1 MRDID
6 QTIIKFDYEKNFK
19 NDDFYLS
26 KSNKHVFDF
35 LNVWPKWERNFLNI
49 TGEKLSGKTHLINIF
64 LHKNKGIKF
73 EGKSLENEDFYLSKS
88 NKHVFDFLNLWPK
101 WERNFVNVTGEKLC
115 GKTHLMN
122 IFLHKNKG
130 IKFEA
135 KSLKNDHLK
144 NIKIYENIIIENLS
158 SDVNERL
165 LYSLLNLIEQDNKFI
180 IVTSKEPIIKIGF
193 DLKDLRSRAKN
204 FILLNIEKP
213 DDELIF
219 AIILKNLSDRQ
230 ISLDDKFIE
239 FIIKRIERSYS
250 KIYDFIYKIDQ
261 LSLKKKK
268 SIDFKIIKEVL
279 GE

>member
-1 MRDID
+1 MRDLD
-6 QTIIKFDYEKNFK
+6 QKIIKFDYDKNFK

-35 LNVWPKWERNFLNI
+35 LNIWPKWERNFVNV
-49 TGEKLSGKTHLINIF
+49 TGEKLSGKTHLMNIF

-73 EGKSLENEDFYLSKS
+73 EGKSLEND
-88 NKHVFDFLNLWPK
+88 D
-101 WERNFVNVTGEKLC
+101 
-115 GKTHLMN
+115 
-122 IFLHKNKG
+122 
-130 IKFEA
+130 
-135 KSLKNDHLK
+135 LKK
-144 NIKIYENIIIENLS
+144 IKIYENIVIENLS
-158 SDVNERL
+158 SDVDEKL
-165 LYSLLNLIEQDNKFI
+165 LYSLFNLIEQDNKYI
-180 IVTSKEPIIKIGF
+180 IVTSVKPIVDINF
-193 DLKDLRSRAKN
+193 NLKDLRSRAKN

-239 FIIKRIERSYS
+239 FIVKRIERSYS
-250 KIYDFIYKIDQ
+250 KIHEFIYKIDQ

>member
-1 MRDID
+1 MRDSD
-6 QTIIKFDYEKNFK
+6 QTIIKFDYDKNFI

-26 KSNKHVFDF
+26 KSNKHVFNF
-35 LNVWPKWERNFLNI
+35 LNTWPKWE
-49 TGEKLSGKTHLINIF
+49 K
-64 LHKNKGIKF
+64 
-73 EGKSLENEDFYLSKS
+73 
-88 NKHVFDFLNLWPK
+88 
-101 WERNFVNVTGEKLC
+101 NFVNVIGERLS

-122 IFLHKNKG
+122 IFLQKNKG
-130 IKFEA
+130 IIFDS
-135 KSLKNDHLK
+135 KSLRNDDLK
-144 NIKIYENIIIENLS
+144 KIKIYENIIIENLS
-158 SDVNERL
+158 SDVDEKF

-180 IVTSKEPIIKIGF
+180 IVTSVKPIVNIAF
-193 DLKDLRSRAKN
+193 DLKDLKSRTKN

-219 AIILKNLSDRQ
+219 AIILKNFSDRQ
-230 ISLDDKFIE
+230 ITLDDKFIQ

>member
-1 MRDID
+1 MRDLD
-6 QTIIKFDYEKNFK
+6 QTIIEFNYDKNFK

-35 LNVWPKWERNFLNI
+35 LNIWPKWERNFVNI
-49 TGEKLSGKTHLINIF
+49 TGEKLSGKTHLMNIF

-73 EGKSLENEDFYLSKS
+73 EGKSLENED
-88 NKHVFDFLNLWPK
+88 
-101 WERNFVNVTGEKLC
+101 
-115 GKTHLMN
+115 
-122 IFLHKNKG
+122 
-130 IKFEA
+130 
-135 KSLKNDHLK
+135 LKR
-144 NIKIYENIIIENLS
+144 IKIYENIVIENLS
-158 SDVNERL
+158 SDVDEKL
-165 LYSLLNLIEQDNKFI
+165 LYSLFNLIEQDNKFI
-180 IVTSKEPIIKIGF
+180 IVTSLKPIVDIIF

-213 DDELIF
+213 DDDLIF

-239 FIIKRIERSYS
+239 FIVKRIERSYS

>member
-1 MRDID
+1 MRDLD
-6 QTIIKFDYEKNFK
+6 QTIIKFDYDKNFK

-35 LNVWPKWERNFLNI
+35 LNI
-49 TGEKLSGKTHLINIF
+49 
-64 LHKNKGIKF
+64 
-73 EGKSLENEDFYLSKS
+73 
-88 NKHVFDFLNLWPK
+88 WPK
-101 WERNFVNVTGEKLC
+101 WERNFVNVTGEKLS

-122 IFLHKNKG
+122 IFLNKNKG

-135 KSLKNDHLK
+135 KLLKNDDLK
-144 NIKIYENIIIENLS
+144 NIKIYQNIVIENLS
-158 SDVNERL
+158 SDINERL

-180 IVTSKEPIIKIGF
+180 IVTSTEPIVNITF
-193 DLKDLRSRAKN
+193 DLKDLQSRAKN

>member
-6 QTIIKFDYEKNFK
+6 QTIIKFDYDKNFK

-26 KSNKHVFDF
+26 KSNKHIFDF
-35 LNVWPKWERNFLNI
+35 LNM
-49 TGEKLSGKTHLINIF
+49 
-64 LHKNKGIKF
+64 
-73 EGKSLENEDFYLSKS
+73 
-88 NKHVFDFLNLWPK
+88 WPK
-101 WERNFVNVTGEKLC
+101 WERNFVNVTGEKFS

-122 IFLHKNKG
+122 IFLNKNKG
-130 IKFEA
+130 IKLEG
-135 KSLKNDHLK
+135 KSLENDDLK
-144 NIKIYENIIIENLS
+144 KIKIYENIVIENLS
-158 SDVNERL
+158 SDVDEKL
-165 LYSLLNLIEQDNKFI
+165 LYSLFNLIEQDNKFT
-180 IVTSKEPIIKIGF
+180 IVTSVKPIVDITF
-193 DLKDLRSRAKN
+193 DLKDLKSRAKN

-239 FIIKRIERSYS
+239 FIVKRIERSYS

>member
-1 MRDID
+1 MRDLD
-6 QTIIKFDYEKNFK
+6 QTIIKFDYDKNFK

-35 LNVWPKWERNFLNI
+35 LNIWPKWERNFVNI
-49 TGEKLSGKTHLINIF
+49 TGEKFSGKTHLINIF
-64 LHKNKGIKF
+64 LNKNKGIKF
-73 EGKSLENEDFYLSKS
+73 EGKSLEND
-88 NKHVFDFLNLWPK
+88 D
-101 WERNFVNVTGEKLC
+101 
-115 GKTHLMN
+115 
-122 IFLHKNKG
+122 
-130 IKFEA
+130 
-135 KSLKNDHLK
+135 LKR
-144 NIKIYENIIIENLS
+144 IKIYENIVIENLS
-158 SDVNERL
+158 SDVNEKL
-165 LYSLLNLIEQDNKFI
+165 LYSLFNLIEQDNKFI
-180 IVTSKEPIIKIGF
+180 IVTSVKPIVNTTF
-193 DLKDLRSRAKN
+193 ELKDLKSRAKN

-213 DDELIF
+213 DDDLIF

-239 FIIKRIERSYS
+239 FIVKRIERSYS

>member
-1 MRDID
+1 MRDLD
-6 QTIIKFDYEKNFK
+6 QTIIKFDYDKNFK

-35 LNVWPKWERNFLNI
+35 LNIWPKWERNFVNVI
-49 TGEKLSGKTHLINIF
+49 GEKLSGKTHLMNIF

-73 EGKSLENEDFYLSKS
+73 EGKSLEND
-88 NKHVFDFLNLWPK
+88 D
-101 WERNFVNVTGEKLC
+101 
-115 GKTHLMN
+115 
-122 IFLHKNKG
+122 
-130 IKFEA
+130 
-135 KSLKNDHLK
+135 LKK
-144 NIKIYENIIIENLS
+144 IKIYENIVIENLS
-158 SDVNERL
+158 SDVDEKL
-165 LYSLLNLIEQDNKFI
+165 LYSLFNLIEQDNKFI
-180 IVTSKEPIIKIGF
+180 IVTSVKPIVDITF
-193 DLKDLRSRAKN
+193 DLNDLRSRAKN

-239 FIIKRIERSYS
+239 FIVKRIERSYS
-250 KIYDFIYKIDQ
+250 KIYEFIYKIDQ